1 MKNPICF
8 RAGRVIRK
16 NRLTKPNLNF
26 DLFQEFNAT
35 GGDPNSSIFA
45 QIVEFAKNLPLFPD
59 LNMETQITLIKSGW
73 NELMILGSAYRSMSL
88 NEDGILMGQGKI
100 ITMED
105 AHRAGLG
112 DIFDRVLV
120 ELVGKME
127 EMKMVNLVS
136 IISVDLSLVSILKR
150 LVTNVYFALVE
161 I

>member
-1 MKNPICF
+1 M
-8 RAGRVIRK
+8 
-16 NRLTKPNLNF
+16 
-26 DLFQEFNAT
+26 FQEFNAT

-127 EMKMVNLVS
+127 EMKMV
-136 IISVDLSLVSILKR
+136 
-150 LVTNVYFALVE
+150 
-161 I
+161 